1 MTRSAALLWALAA
14 GALCVPLFA
23 DSPYLL
29 HIAVV
34 TGFYVILVQSLN
46 LVLGYCGLLSFA
58 SPAFFGIGAY
68 VATLLALRLGW
79 DSAASF
85 ALATLAGVL
94 AGVVIGFPSLRVSR
108 HSFVIVTLSA
118 TLLLQLIA
126 LNWEDMTRG
135 SLGLADIPAPRFF
148 GAEVGTRLE
157 WYGVSGAAAAA
168 AVLLTWAMV
177 SSRFGRAMV
186 AVRDNEQLALACGI
200 DVFRTRLFA
209 FSVSGG
215 LAALAGS
222 LYAHFISYI
231 DPGVFGF
238 SVTETLLIM
247 VILGGS
253 GTLWGPVVAA
263 VVFTALPE
271 MLRLTPEIRSLIY
284 GLILLSIVLFR
295 PRRLFP

>member
-1 MTRSAALLWALAA
+1 MTRRVALLWALALSLV
-14 GALCVPLFA
+14 GVPLLS
-23 DSPYLL
+23 DSAYLV

-34 TGFYVILVQSLN
+34 SGFYVILVQSLN

-58 SPAFFGIGAY
+58 SPAFFGMGAY
-68 VATLLALRLGW
+68 IATLLALRLAW
-79 DSAASF
+79 DSAATF
-85 ALATLAGVL
+85 ALAALGGVVT
-94 AGVVIGFPSLRVSR
+94 GIVIGFPSLRVSR

-135 SLGLADIPAPRFF
+135 SLGLADIPAPQFF
-148 GAEVGTRLE
+148 GAAVETRRQ
-157 WYGVSGAAAAA
+157 WYYLSAAAAA
-168 AVLLTWAMV
+168 GSVLLTWAVV
-177 SSRFGRAMV
+177 SSRFGRALV
-186 AVRDNEQLALACGI
+186 AARDNEQLAIACGI
-200 DVFRTRLFA
+200 DVFRTRLIA
-209 FSVSGG
+209 FSLSGG
-215 LAALAGS
+215 LAAFAGA

-253 GTLWGPVVAA
+253 GRLWGPVAAA
-263 VVFTALPE
+263 VVFTVLPE
-271 MLRLTPEIRSLIY
+271 VLRLAPEIRSLVY
-284 GLILLSIVLFR
+284 GIILLSIVLFR